1 MQKEEPMTYSN
12 NWLGIANRALV
23 KTGNQQIE
31 SFTGGTDNV
40 NYINTC
46 RPGAV
51 EAVAGIFPWRC
62 LATRRSLAP
71 STEMPEFEYLYK
83 YPLPEDFARLNSVD
97 AGELKWEREGRAILT
112 SSVYC
117 NITYGRLP
125 AEPDEISP
133 ALKELITIRLAY
145 AIVQITTSNTTL
157 MNQLAQ
163 EFNTALALAENE
175 ESQGEPDVTRFI
187 GWAENR

>member
-1 MQKEEPMTYSN
+1 MTYSN

-31 SFTGGTDNV
+31 SFTGGTSNV

-46 RPGAV
+46 LPEAV
-51 EAVAGIFPWRC
+51 EAVAGIFPWRS
-62 LATRRSLAP
+62 LTTRRSLAP
-71 STEMPEFEYLYK
+71 SADMPEFEFIYK
-83 YPLPEDFARLNSVD
+83 YPLPEDFARLDSVD
-97 AGELKWEREGRAILT
+97 CGDLKWVREGHAILT

-133 ALKELITIRLAY
+133 ALRELITLRLAY
-145 AIVQITTSNTTL
+145 AIVQITTSNGSL
-157 MNQLAQ
+157 MTQLAN
-163 EFNTALALAENE
+163 EFNSALVMAENE
-175 ESQGEPDVTRFI
+175 ESQGETDTTKFL
-187 GWAENR
+187 GWAEKR